1 MSDEAAPLRD
11 ELLIRSVTSSEVVF
25 EGAVWDVR
33 RDIFELEGET
43 LVREVVDHP
52 GAVAVLALDD
62 EDRALLIR
70 QYRHPV
76 GAHEWEIPAG
86 LLDVEGEDPL
96 VGAQRELLEEADLT
110 ADDWWVLTDYFTSP
124 GGMNEAIRIYLAR
137 GLHPVPEAERHERPP
152 AADRREAHGEQ
163 HGDPRQEEVPDEEPA
178 RVGERGGR
186 VGGAEDHGERR
197 RGEQGGQQQH
207 AARSRHQISLP
218 KHPESLTKVRSDHPR
233 LVTRPLLVEL
243 HGTVELATPLVLG
256 ALAGAAVTGDALALL
271 GTGFCG
277 GLTTFSAFAVQTVE
291 RGRWGAASTLALALA
306 FGAVQVWLSGLI
318 VQRYGSGPMERLVR
332 RLVYGP
338 RRENHA

>member
-137 GLHPVPEAERHERPP
+137 GLHPVPEAERHERDGEDGGDLHNSTLII
-152 AADRREAHGEQ
+152 AAL
-163 HGDPRQEEVPDEEPA
+163 
-178 RVGERGGR
+178 
-186 VGGAEDHGERR
+186 
-197 RGEQGGQQQH
+197 
-207 AARSRHQISLP
+207 AARAAREGEWVSLRP
-218 KHPESLTKVRSDHPR
+218 SDSAWPEHPAHRAGHT
-233 LVTRPLLVEL
+233 TR
-243 HGTVELATPLVLG
+243 
-256 ALAGAAVTGDALALL
+256 
-271 GTGFCG
+271 
-277 GLTTFSAFAVQTVE
+277 
-291 RGRWGAASTLALALA
+291 
-306 FGAVQVWLSGLI
+306 
-318 VQRYGSGPMERLVR
+318 
-332 RLVYGP
+332 
-338 RRENHA
+338 